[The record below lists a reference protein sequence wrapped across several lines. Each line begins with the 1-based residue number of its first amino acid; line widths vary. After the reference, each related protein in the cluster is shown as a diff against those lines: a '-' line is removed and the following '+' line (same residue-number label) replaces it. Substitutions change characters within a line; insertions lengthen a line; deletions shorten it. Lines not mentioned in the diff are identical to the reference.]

1 MRYVLMRALIIALSL
16 SALAAAPAFAAESG
30 TTEPKPAEKT
40 ETKPAEKT
48 ETKPGDAMIGRVT
61 LEQALAEKVL
71 GKKEAP
77 ITILAFESLTCPH
90 CAAFHRETLPEL
102 KKQYIETGKAKL
114 VFMDFPL
121 DNRAMIASMLARC
134 VGEERFFAVVE
145 LLFSSQRRWAL
156 VPDGNEFIKELGRI
170 GRFGGLTEEQ
180 FQSCMRSEPLFN
192 ALKDRRTKFGDQYEI
207 SSTPTFVING
217 QKIVGAQPFAEFE
230 KILKP
235 LVK

>member
-1 MRYVLMRALIIALSL
+1 MRYVLMRALVIALSL
-16 SALAAAPAFAAESG
+16 TAFAAAPALAETG
-30 TTEPKPAEKT
+30 TTAPKPAEKT

-48 ETKPGDAMIGRVT
+48 EKKPADAMVGRVT
-61 LEQALAEKVL
+61 LEQALSEKVL
-71 GKKEAP
+71 GKKDAP

-90 CAAFHRETLPEL
+90 CAAFQRETLPEI
-102 KKQYIETGKAKL
+102 KKKYIETGKVKL

-134 VGEERFFAVVE
+134 VGNNRFFAVVE

-156 VPDGNEFIKELGRI
+156 VPDGKDFIKELGRI
-170 GRFGGLTEEQ
+170 GRFGGLTEAQ
-180 FQSCMRSEPLFN
+180 FQSCMRSEALFN
-192 ALKDRRTKFGDQYEI
+192 ALKDRRATFSDKYEI
-207 SSTPTFVING
+207 RSTPTFIING
-217 QKIVGAQPFAEFE
+217 QKIVGAQPFSEFD